1 MKEFF
6 SRPHDFSFKDLL
18 AILFSVPF
26 LYFCFVAMHS
36 ETALELVKAL
46 IAPIGII
53 LGGYFVQESARM
65 YFDRSQE
72 KQSQQNNVDTDWRT
86 MV

>member
-18 AILFSVPF
+18 AIMFSGPF
-26 LYFCFVAMHS
+26 LYFCFIAMRS

-72 KQSQQNNVDTDWRT
+72 KQSQQNSTDTDWRT